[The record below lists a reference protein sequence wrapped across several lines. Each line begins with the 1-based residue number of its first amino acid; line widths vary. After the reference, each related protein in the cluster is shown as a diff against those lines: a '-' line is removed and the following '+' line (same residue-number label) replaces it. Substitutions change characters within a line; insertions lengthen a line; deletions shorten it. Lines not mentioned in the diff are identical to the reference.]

1 MSKEK
6 SSRLPAFYKKS
17 QGERLELIKEQVG
30 LTEAEMRQLEELK
43 GLDFETANRMIENV
57 IGVMPIPL
65 GLATNFKING
75 KERLIPMAIEEPSVI
90 AAASNAAKLAL
101 PNGFESK
108 ASQPVMIGQVQIV
121 DVPDIEAALQAIE
134 LNKNELLAICDRQD
148 STLIKFGGG
157 TRDLKAKVLES
168 QRGKM
173 IVIHVLVDVRD
184 AMGAN
189 AVNTMAEAITD
200 RLEEMTKGK
209 VRLRIISNLAVHR
222 TVKAKTTWN
231 KELLG
236 EETIEGILDA
246 YAFAEA
252 DQYRCTTHNK
262 GIMNGID
269 AVILATG
276 NDFRAV
282 ESGAHSFAAL
292 NGKYHSLTKYYKN
305 EQGDLVGEIELPLAI
320 GLVGGATRTHPIA
333 RTAIKI
339 LGVKTANEL
348 AEIIGAVGLA
358 QNFAALRALA
368 TEGIQR
374 GHMKLHSKNIAVMSG
389 CPSELIDQVADE
401 MVKAKEINVQKA
413 QEIIEEL
420 TGKKPVK
427 KEE

>member
-1 MSKEK
+1 MTENK
-6 SSRLPAFYKKS
+6 SSRLPGFYKKS
-17 QGERLELIKEQVG
+17 HGERLSLIKELAG
-30 LTEAEMRQLEELK
+30 LEESEVRLLEGLN

-57 IGVMPIPL
+57 IGAMPIPM
-65 GLATNFKING
+65 GVATNFKVNG
-75 KERLIPMAIEEPSVI
+75 KEVIVPMAIEEPSVI

-101 PNGFESK
+101 PEGFESK
-108 ASQPVMIGQVQIV
+108 ASAPVMIGQVQIV
-121 DVPDIEAALQAIE
+121 DIPDMEEALQAIE
-134 LNKNELLAICDRQD
+134 LNKTDLMAMCDRQD

-173 IVIHVLVDVRD
+173 LIIHILVDVRD

-189 AVNTMAEAITD
+189 AVNTMAEAITG
-200 RLEEMTKGK
+200 RLEEITKGK

-222 TVKAKTTWN
+222 TVKTKAVWK
-231 KELLG
+231 KDILG
-236 EETIEGILDA
+236 EEAIEGILDA

-252 DQYRCTTHNK
+252 DPYRCTTHNK

-276 NDFRAV
+276 NDFRAI
-282 ESGAHSFAAL
+282 ESGAHSFA
-292 NGKYHSLTKYYKN
+292 GKDGNYQSLTKYYKN
-305 EQGDLVGEIELPLAI
+305 EDGDLVGEIELPMAI

-333 RTAIKI
+333 RVAVKV

-374 GHMKLHSKNIAVMSG
+374 GHMRLHSKNIAVMAG
-389 CPSELIDQVADE
+389 CPTELIDEVSGKMIE
-401 MVKAKEINVQKA
+401 SKEINVQKA
-413 QEIIEEL
+413 QEIIEQL
-420 TGKKPVK
+420 TGKKPEGK
-427 KEE
+427 A

>member
-189 AVNTMAEAITD
+189 AVNTMAEAITN
-200 RLEEMTKGK
+200 RLEEMTKGR

-222 TVKAKTTWN
+222 TVKAKTTWK

-305 EQGDLVGEIELPLAI
+305 EQGDLVGEIELPLAL

-413 QEIIEEL
+413 QELIEQL
-420 TGKKPVK
+420 TGKKPGK